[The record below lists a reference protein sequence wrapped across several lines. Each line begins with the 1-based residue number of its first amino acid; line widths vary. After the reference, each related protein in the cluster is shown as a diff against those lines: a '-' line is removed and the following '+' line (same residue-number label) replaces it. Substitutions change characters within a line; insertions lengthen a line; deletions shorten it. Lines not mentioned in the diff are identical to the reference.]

1 MSLKLKNQYCDKAK
15 LINILEEMVSA
26 MQRDYPEPGNLVF
39 IGILEGGSKIVDY
52 LARRLGEL
60 NDRIFPVAYLD
71 ITLYRDDVID
81 TMEDPYHRATE
92 IPFAVKGKEIILVDD
107 VLFTGRT
114 ARAALSAIL
123 ANGRP
128 KQVKLAAVVDRGFRE
143 LPIHADYV
151 GTTLKTAIN
160 QGVRV
165 RTDDSH
171 GEPGIYIYE
180 EESQNSS

>member
-1 MSLKLKNQYCDKAK
+1 MSLKLKNQYCDKAG
-15 LINILEEMVSA
+15 LINILEEIVNA
-26 MQRDYPEPGNLVF
+26 IHEDYSHNEPLVF

-60 NDRIFPVAYLD
+60 KNTTFPVTYLD

-81 TMEDPYHRATE
+81 AAGDPYHKTTE

-128 KQVKLAAVVDRGFRE
+128 KRVKLAAVIDRGFRE

-151 GTTLKTAIN
+151 GRTIQTTRH

-165 RTDDSH
+165 RTHDSQS
-171 GEPGIYIYE
+171 EPGIYIYE
-180 EESQNSS
+180 EEV

>member
-1 MSLKLKNQYCDKAK
+1 MSLKLKNQYCDKAG
-15 LINILEEMVSA
+15 LIEILEEMA
-26 MQRDYPEPGNLVF
+26 TAINQDILNHEQLVF
-39 IGILEGGSKIVDY
+39 IGILEGGAKIAEF

-60 NDRIFPVAYLD
+60 KNYNFPIAYLD
-71 ITLYRDDVID
+71 ISLYRDDVID
-81 TMEDPYHRATE
+81 TQGDPYHRQTE

-114 ARAALSAIL
+114 VRAALSAIL

-128 KQVKLAAVVDRGFRE
+128 KLVRLATVVDRGFRE

-151 GTTLKTAIN
+151 GRTIHTTRH

-165 RTDDSH
+165 RTHKADT
-171 GEPGIYIYE
+171 EPGIYIFE
-180 EESQNSS
+180 EES